1 MQPRLSR
8 FVVAAMTAAGFLT
21 LAPRASADYILDGF
35 DNPNPGQI
43 FQISLLNGNP
53 YTSPTTTVSAG
64 VTRTIQVT
72 VSSTPVNFN
81 SASGTIGGGSFSMDT
96 DNVTKASSKITFA
109 LSGAASN
116 LSGATGL
123 SLGFL
128 NLDAGNSATSIPV
141 TVQVVTATGTR
152 TFTDTIGENSGAFTK
167 NFNFSS
173 FTGSGNL
180 SQVNSIV
187 FTLNG
192 GSNSRTATDFA
203 LDSVNVKGI
212 NKPVPAPPALLL
224 AGVGVLALVGRARL
238 GRKPAA
244 V

>member
-1 MQPRLSR
+1 MQARLSR
-8 FVVAAMTAAGFLT
+8 LAVVAVTVAGFLT

-43 FQISLLNGNP
+43 YQISLLNGNP
-53 YTSPTTTVSAG
+53 YTSPTTAVSSG
-64 VTRTIQVT
+64 VTRTIQVA

-81 SASGTIGGGSFSMDT
+81 SVSGTIGGGSFSMDT
-96 DNVTKASSKITFA
+96 DNVTKASSQITFA

-116 LSGATGL
+116 LSGATGV

-152 TFTDTIGENSGAFTK
+152 TFTGTIDESSGAFTK
-167 NFNFSS
+167 DFNFSS

-187 FTLNG
+187 LTLNG
-192 GSNSRTATDFA
+192 GSSSKVATDFA
-203 LDSVNVKGI
+203 LDSVSVKGP
-212 NKPVPAPPALLL
+212 NPVPAPPALLL
-224 AGVGVLALVGRARL
+224 AGVGALALIGRARL
-238 GRKPAA
+238 ARRAPTAA
-244 V
+244 